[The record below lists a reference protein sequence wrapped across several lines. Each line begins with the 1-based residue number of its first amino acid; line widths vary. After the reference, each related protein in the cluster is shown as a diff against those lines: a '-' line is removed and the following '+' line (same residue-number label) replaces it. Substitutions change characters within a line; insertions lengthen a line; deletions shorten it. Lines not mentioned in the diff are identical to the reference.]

1 MAKKVETNVEVPQLD
16 VNDVAVL
23 YTLAQQ
29 ASIKVEAVDAV
40 YNTLNK
46 CKTILGNEKQK

>member
-1 MAKKVETNVEVPQLD
+1 MAKKEETNVEVPQLD

-29 ASIKVEAVDAV
+29 ASIKVQAVEKV
-40 YNTLNK
+40 SETLAK
-46 CKTILGNEKQK
+46 CKIILGQEKQK